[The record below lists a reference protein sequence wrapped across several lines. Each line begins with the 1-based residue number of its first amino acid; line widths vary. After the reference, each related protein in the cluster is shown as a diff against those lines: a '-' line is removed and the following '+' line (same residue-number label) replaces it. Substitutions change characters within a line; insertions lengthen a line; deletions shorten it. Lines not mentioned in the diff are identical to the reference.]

1 MANSKTSLT
10 DVGAASGQLKS
21 KFSLLERTQIDALG
35 GTSGSLSSG
44 AGLINGSVS
53 SSLTGATNNTRSKLE
68 YGFNIAEQLESSGIT
83 IKNTSSFI
91 STSVSRAVTNK
102 TALNQNLSISP
113 INAANPNNNPTISSR
128 KQRPQQIMKEKLES
142 IVGRDDLN
150 YGGLQF
156 PLDLMEVA
164 SSYMQLQ
171 FSTYNRESPQVAGTI
186 TPGPSS
192 IYLPFPE
199 NLSQAFGISYS
210 QRDTGYATAIL
221 ESSLGEKVSK
231 SLTQLS
237 GNKNNSEDIGAILNN
252 MSQNLS
258 GVTVKDLG
266 SDLAKIGFRAGN
278 FLLSSVEEDI
288 GGLTQQ
294 ALGQIPNPHPTVFF
308 KGLQLRS
315 FPLNWRLVPKSSNEA
330 STLKKILDEIKRNCL
345 PKKNAALDSLRY
357 PNFVEIIPR
366 GAAADKIGKYKRTL
380 VSSITIN
387 YTPEGTSAWF
397 HDGYPVAVQLAME
410 FQEVENFTSED
421 V

>member
-21 KFSLLERTQIDALG
+21 KFSLLEKTQIDALG

-53 SSLTGATNNTRSKLE
+53 SSLTGATNNSRSKLE
-68 YGFNIAEQLESSGIT
+68 YGFNLAEQLESSGIT

-102 TALNQNLSISP
+102 TALNQNLSTAP
-113 INAANPNNNPTISSR
+113 MNAANPNNKPIVSSR

-156 PLDLMEVA
+156 PLDLKEVA
-164 SSYMQLQ
+164 NSYMCLQ
-171 FSTYNRESPQVAGTI
+171 FSIYDRSSPQTAGKI
-186 TPGPSS
+186 TPGTTP

-221 ESSLGEKVSK
+221 ETNIGAAAFSDIKNLAK
-231 SLTQLS
+231 SG
-237 GNKNNSEDIGAILNN
+237 GNKEQITEAITALKNIN
-252 MSQNLS
+252 IN
-258 GVTVKDLG
+258 DLG
-266 SDLAKIGFRAGN
+266 DDLQKIAFRAGN
-278 FLLSSVEEDI
+278 FLLSSADEDI

-294 ALGQIPNPHPTVFF
+294 AFEQIPNPHPTVFF

-315 FPLNWRLVPKSSNEA
+315 FPLNWRLVPKSSDEA
-330 STLKKILDEIKRNCL
+330 VKLKEILDEIKRNCL

-357 PNFVEIIPR
+357 PNFVEIIPC

-397 HDGYPVAVQLAME
+397 HDGYPVAIQLTME